1 MISKSMLNLAVVV
14 LLVLAVGCDRR
25 LSTGP
30 SSGGVSVSGRV
41 LNFATNTG
49 VSGATVAFGDV
60 TTVTDA
66 GGSYTLALAAI
77 GLYEPLVDGASIS
90 SRVRVTGS
98 TYRGDFLVRAGTCV
112 SRYGTIADAGTLR
125 PIVGATVRFNGP
137 GLSDSAVSGSDG
149 WYRIDLGCP
158 ANGLVGFNTTFIV
171 VSHPNYM
178 DQSQGVGRGVFG
190 VRRLD
195 LELQRR

>member
-1 MISKSMLNLAVVV
+1 MISNSMRNLALPV
-14 LLVLAVGCDRR
+14 LVALAVGCDKQP
-25 LSTGP
+25 STGP
-30 SSGGVSVSGRV
+30 TSGGVSVSGRV
-41 LNFATNTG
+41 LNFTSGTG

-66 GGSYTLALAAI
+66 VGSYTSALPAI
-77 GLYEPLVDGASIS
+77 GLYEPMVDGANIS

-98 TYRGDFLVRAGTCV
+98 TYRGDFLVRGGTCV

-125 PIVGATVRFNGP
+125 PIVGATVRFNGNGSP
-137 GLSDSAVSGSDG
+137 ESAVSGSDG

-158 ANGLVGFNTTFIV
+158 ANGLVGINTTFMV

-178 DQSQGVGRGVFG
+178 DQSEPAGRGVFG
-190 VRRLD
+190 VLRRD
-195 LELQRR
+195 VELQRR

>member
-1 MISKSMLNLAVVV
+1 
-14 LLVLAVGCDRR
+14 
-25 LSTGP
+25 
-30 SSGGVSVSGRV
+30 V
-41 LNFATNTG
+41 LNFVTNTG
-49 VSGATVAFGDV
+49 VPGATVAFGDV
-60 TTVTDA
+60 TAVTDA
-66 GGSYTLALAAI
+66 GGSYTLVVQRI
-77 GLYEPLVDGASIS
+77 GRYDDALVDGALIGQ
-90 SRVRVTGS
+90 RVDVTGS
-98 TYRGDFLVRAGTCV
+98 AYRGDFLVRGGMCV

-158 ANGLVGFNTTFIV
+158 ANGLVGFNTTEVV

-178 DQSQGVGRGVFG
+178 DQSYPAGRGVSG
-190 VRRLD
+190 VWRLD